1 MRYEI
6 VVGSS
11 STADPTGADPSGPQ
25 RAPGPFQRLKAW
37 LLAFAALC
45 VGVGV
50 LVAAFVVGLAIAGLI
65 LLALIVAICVWW
77 ASRLWRRRAL

>member
-1 MRYEI
+1 MPYEI

-11 STADPTGADPSGPQ
+11 STADPTGPQ

-37 LLAFAALC
+37 LLAFAVLC

-50 LVAAFVVGLAIAGLI
+50 LVAAFIVGLAIAGLI
-65 LLALIVAICVWW
+65 LVGLFAAVCVWW
-77 ASRLWRRRAL
+77 ASRLWRRRRL